1 MSFYAPSDLLY
12 LWQQEQLTAEQ
23 AMGHMLQ
30 IVQAQQQ
37 MLLAQQQR
45 LRTLEQ
51 QLVCVEQTLTASNG
65 RASGACPSG
74 SAPERKRAATASSRR
89 QTKS

>member
-37 MLLAQQQR
+37 MLQAQQQR

-51 QLVCVEQTLTASNG
+51 QLVCVEQTLTASNC
-65 RASGACPSG
+65 RVCTSA